1 MSLFCET
8 MRREVALSEKQ
19 VAVIGAGASG
29 LVAAIECARNGAETT
44 LYEAGHRLGTK
55 ILKTGNGRCN
65 LSNSAIE
72 PGWDFKGYNNPA
84 FVQEA
89 LGELGCAAIRGFF
102 ESIGLLTFED
112 SEGRIYPVTNS
123 AASVVEALAW
133 ECRRLRVYIKTD
145 CKVHGVRAA
154 NDDDRERL
162 GAQGDWVVTVDDGSE
177 AVFDKVI
184 VATGNSFKVPARLA
198 LPIDSKSFVLGPLA
212 TSGNATEAMDGVR
225 IRARVTLRS
234 GGKVA
239 FSDTGE
245 VLFRK
250 YGVSGIVIF
259 DCSRY
264 ANYGDE
270 ISLDLVPFLSEE
282 ELAADLETR
291 NERYR
296 MLRQTSKALLAA
308 LSGLIHGQAIPAILD
323 YCGVDVDDP
332 PRELPVDDLAFA
344 LKNFELT
351 IADLPGADNAQVTR
365 GGVSTEAVDGKT
377 LESLGRPGIYV
388 CGEALDVDGACG
400 GFNLHW
406 AWGSGL
412 VAARSA
418 CIS

>member
-1 MSLFCET
+1 MSD
-8 MRREVALSEKQ
+8 KH

-29 LVAAIECARNGAETT
+29 LVAAIECARGGAETT

-65 LSNSAIE
+65 LSNSAIRSD
-72 PGWDFKGYNNPA
+72 WDFARYNNPA
-84 FVQEA
+84 FVKEA
-89 LGELGCAAIRGFF
+89 LGELDCAAIRAFF

-112 SEGRIYPVTNS
+112 SEGRIYPITNS

-145 CKVHGVRAA
+145 CKVHGVRSA
-154 NDDDRERL
+154 NGDDCERL
-162 GAQGDWVVTVDDGSE
+162 GAQRDWVVTVDDGSE
-177 AVFDKVI
+177 ALFDKVI

-198 LPIDSKSFVLGPLA
+198 LPIDNKSFVLGPLA
-212 TSGNATEAMDGVR
+212 TSGHSTEAMDGVR
-225 IRARVTLRS
+225 IRAGVTLRS

-270 ISLDLVPFLSEE
+270 LSLDLAPFLSDE
-282 ELAADLETR
+282 ELATDLAAR
-291 NERYR
+291 AERYR
-296 MLRQTSKALLAA
+296 LLRPTSKALLAA
-308 LSGLIHGQAIPAILD
+308 LAGLVHGQAIPAIFD
-323 YCGVDVDDP
+323 YCGIDVDNP
-332 PRELPVDDLAFA
+332 PAELPVDDLAFA
-344 LKNFELT
+344 LKNFEMT

-365 GGVSTEAVDGKT
+365 GGVSTDTVNPTT

-388 CGEALDVDGACG
+388 CGETLDVDGACG

-406 AWGSGL
+406 AWASGL
-412 VAARSA
+412 IAARAA
-418 CIS
+418 CSS